1 MRADKTRI
9 KVVSEAEGHR
19 ALHLTCYYCT
29 VPVPTHSLEL
39 RCSQHPSAFAIHVF
53 TLDAF
58 TRPTNP
64 DTMRHAPTEEVSKC
78 EMPASDS
85 ADDLS
90 KASVPVTII
99 TGFLGAGKTTL
110 LRHVLATP
118 HGLRIAVIQ
127 NELSAVKGLETSTVV
142 GPNGERFN
150 EWLELANGCV
160 CCAVRDDLVNGIEQL
175 MAVRGRFD
183 YILVETD
190 GMADPGPVAESF
202 WLDQELE
209 SPLRLDGIVCVVDAI
224 NLPRQLCELE
234 ACRQIGCADAIILN
248 KMDAVEEAA
257 RAAAEADAA
266 SDSAVDVMDE
276 DASTAAHDA
285 RSEVH
290 LATLMA
296 HLSQLNTLAPVFRT
310 TRSQVPLQ
318 SILNLGAFT
327 QARPPALA
335 TATTAPPPFASFGTF
350 VTSASGSGGGGGG
363 VLDCKQCDSGEDDED
378 LPAAAEPATPA
389 SAAAPSDAPSSG
401 PRIPARTAGRPAAS
415 NRGSSILGAY
425 RGPSGLPELPRG
437 RWLHRDS
444 TFGAVTLELAGAI
457 DLSKLE
463 ALFAALFW
471 DPSDFPAAVYAAR
484 SALAEWTSAP
494 VTAPSGKLL
503 DGAPV
508 TALPPPATAA
518 DLSAIP
524 LPEMYRSKGVLHIA
538 GTSRLHTLQAVHAT
552 YELLEGP
559 DWTEPEEERCT
570 RIVFVGRNLD
580 RQAITDTLRACRAD
594 RISTTEDVEETAGPL
609 VSRTT

>member
-1 MRADKTRI
+1 MHSFRRSKRRKNTLVHSQPI
-9 KVVSEAEGHR
+9 VKGH
-19 ALHLTCYYCT
+19 
-29 VPVPTHSLEL
+29 S
-39 RCSQHPSAFAIHVF
+39 
-53 TLDAF
+53 
-58 TRPTNP
+58 
-64 DTMRHAPTEEVSKC
+64 HAWEFMS
-78 EMPASDS
+78 SDS
-85 ADDLS
+85 ADELS
-90 KASVPVTII
+90 TASVPVTII

-224 NLPRQLCELE
+224 NLPRQLRELE

-266 SDSAVDVMDE
+266 SDSAVDAMDE
-276 DASTAAHDA
+276 DASTAALDA

-350 VTSASGSGGGGGG
+350 VTSVSGSGGGDGG
-363 VLDCKQCDSGEDDED
+363 VLDCKPCESGEEEDEM
-378 LPAAAEPATPA
+378 PAAAEPATPA
-389 SAAAPSDAPSSG
+389 AAAPPSDAPSSG
-401 PRIPARTAGRPAAS
+401 PRIPARTAGRPAVS
-415 NRGSSILGAY
+415 NRGPSFLGDC
-425 RGPSGLPELPRG
+425 RGPTGLPRG

-444 TFGAVTLELAGAI
+444 TFGAVTFELAGAI

-471 DPSDFPAAVYAAR
+471 DPSDFPAAVRAAR
-484 SALAEWTSAP
+484 SALERTNVQ

-552 YELLEGP
+552 YELLEGAE
-559 DWTEPEEERCT
+559 WTEPEEERRT

-580 RQAITDTLRACRAD
+580 RQAIADTLRACRAD
-594 RISTTEDVEETAGPL
+594 GASTTEDVEETAGRL
-609 VSRTT
+609 VNRTT